1 MSNSLHKKGDA
12 AQYDAEPHSGDP
24 DSGVLPK
31 VTLLWCTPDPL
42 GAIAAMAAIYKG
54 RVVRSLGEV
63 TDEDRYQAFVDVQ
76 KTHLRAPLEA
86 VKLHFLFEGV
96 DRAFTHQ
103 HVRQRTAVYA
113 QESMRFAV
121 LGDLLD
127 ATTLPPSLA
136 GTQRAAE
143 RHARTEFT
151 SVDEQQRW
159 REIWDDTLRTIDEA
173 YHRLVDAGMPSE
185 EARGLLPH
193 CTATRI
199 HYITDLRNLSDH
211 AGNRLCTQAQ
221 FHWRLVFAGV
231 VTAIRNA
238 TWQPNGPMAFD
249 RRNDWQYKTIAESA
263 LFRPVCYQLNYCPFE
278 ASFDRPCT
286 IRERVQYFAK
296 RGVSSSRWHKEYTE
310 PTKLEDPLP
319 WGKRSGGVDV
329 IPPIKVAEWLADPT
343 AARS

>member
-1 MSNSLHKKGDA
+1 VSELIRKGDK
-12 AQYDAEPHSGDP
+12 AQYEAEPHTGSP
-24 DSGVLPK
+24 DAGVLPK
-31 VTLLWCTPDPL
+31 VTLISMNPDPL
-42 GAIAAMAAIYKG
+42 GSIAAMAAIYKG
-54 RVVRSLGEV
+54 QVVRSLMDV
-63 TDEDRYQAFVDVQ
+63 NDDQRMQAFIDVQ

-86 VKLHFLFEGV
+86 VKMHFLFEGV

-136 GTQRAAE
+136 GTKRDDGLMASP
-143 RHARTEFT
+143 RTE
-151 SVDEQQRW
+151 VQRM
-159 REIWDDTLRTIDEA
+159 RKVWDDTLRSIDQA
-173 YHRLVDAGMPSE
+173 YHRLVRDGMPAE

-199 HYITDLRNLSDH
+199 HYITDLRNLVDH

-231 VTAIRNA
+231 VRAIKDYPIYYSGIKS
-238 TWQPNGPMAFD
+238 TDFWQFT
-249 RRNDWQYKTIAESA
+249 TIADSE
-263 LFRPVCYQLNYCPFE
+263 LFRPVCYQVGHCPFE

-286 IRERVQYFAK
+286 IRDRVQL
-296 RGVSSSRWHKEYTE
+296 GLWKEIN
-310 PTKLEDPLP
+310 P
-319 WGKRSGGVDV
+319 
-329 IPPIKVAEWLADPT
+329 AEWLLDPS